1 MAPVLR
7 ALVNSGHGEDLIVR
21 PRKRRVA
28 PLLAGFVAELVPT
41 VRGGRSRRS
50 GGAHP
55 ARQAR
60 VGAGVQGPMKP
71 IIDRLP
77 RIGISALGNEH
88 HSGSSGFAGH
98 SARRLCEGPK
108 VAGGHS
114 ALSKSAKRSGKLGQ
128 MRSGR

>member
-1 MAPVLR
+1 VAPGLR

-55 ARQAR
+55 ARQGR

-77 RIGISALGNEH
+77 RIGISAPWQRAPE
-88 HSGSSGFAGH
+88 
-98 SARRLCEGPK
+98 R
-108 VAGGHS
+108 
-114 ALSKSAKRSGKLGQ
+114 Q
-128 MRSGR
+128 MRALILAGDWVLGAVPLAAIRC